1 MLVSAGSLQVA
12 PLRGRTGVTGRLV
25 EADEAAG
32 VPEEDQDQDQFPGEA
47 DQHPED
53 HRGGAAGAGSPEEK
67 KTLKKTSSSPVV
79 SSLLVPPQARDQ
91 VQILKNLQTN
101 FWSCDTLRPLLL

>member
-67 KTLKKTSSSPVV
+67 KTLKKP
-79 SSLLVPPQARDQ
+79 
-91 VQILKNLQTN
+91 
-101 FWSCDTLRPLLL
+101 PLLQSSRPCWSLHRPETKSRS